1 MRILDIQKMA
11 TTHQGEGKFHE
22 SIFRS
27 YHILRK
33 VIEYLERGVPAD
45 VILELV
51 KEMNSN
57 ENV

>member
-11 TTHQGEGKFHE
+11 TTRQGEGKFHE
-22 SIFRS
+22 SLFRS
-27 YHILRK
+27 YHILCK